1 MNTVLQQEL
10 FRFNK
15 LLNTVR
21 STLVNVDKAIDG
33 FVVMSQDLELVFNSI
48 FDNKVP
54 EIWHSNAYP
63 SLKPLG
69 SWVNDFVERLKFM
82 QKWIDEGAP
91 PNFWISGFFFTQSF
105 LTGVLQNY
113 ARKYKKPIDTL
124 QFEFSIIGKGENN
137 FDVSKPPEDGCYIHG
152 LYLDGARWDEQLE
165 CLNESFNKILY
176 SKVPYIWLKPTD
188 SKK

>member
-15 LLNTVR
+15 LLRTVS
-21 STLVNVDKAIDG
+21 STLINVDKAIDG

-54 EIWHSNAYP
+54 DAWHKNAYP

-69 SWVNDFVERLKFM
+69 SWINDFIDRLKFM
-82 QKWIDEGAP
+82 QQWIDEGAP

-105 LTGVLQNY
+105 LTGVLQNF
-113 ARKYKKPIDTL
+113 ARKYKAPIDTL
-124 QFEFSIIGKGENN
+124 SFEFTVFQK
-137 FDVSKPPEDGCYIHG
+137 
-152 LYLDGARWDEQLE
+152 
-165 CLNESFNKILY
+165 
-176 SKVPYIWLKPTD
+176 
-188 SKK
+188 